1 MLTIRAIVEVSL
13 ILGFVGLFSFTLVEW
28 ENLG

>member
-13 ILGFVGLFSFTLVEW
+13 ILVLIGLFTFTLVEW
-28 ENLG
+28 DNLG

>member
-1 MLTIRAIVEVSL
+1 MLTIRAIVEASL
-13 ILGFVGLFSFTLVEW
+13 ILVLIGLFTFTLVEW